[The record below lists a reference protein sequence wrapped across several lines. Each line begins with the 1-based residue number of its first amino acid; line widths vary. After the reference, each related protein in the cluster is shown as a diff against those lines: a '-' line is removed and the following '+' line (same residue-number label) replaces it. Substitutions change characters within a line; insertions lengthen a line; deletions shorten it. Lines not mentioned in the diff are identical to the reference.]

1 MSTFVDK
8 KQLSIHEKILHLLG
22 RYLFYQKNMEPEI
35 QFTVGDTDALHIDR
49 LKMLENI
56 VQEAK
61 NETGL
66 SPSDFTL
73 LQKAMAEWVEDS
85 MKWEALY
92 DEE

>member
-1 MSTFVDK
+1 
-8 KQLSIHEKILHLLG
+8 
-22 RYLFYQKNMEPEI
+22 MEPEI
-35 QFTVGDTDALHIDR
+35 QLTVWDTDTLHVNK

-61 NETGL
+61 SESGL
-66 SPSDFTL
+66 SSSDFTL
-73 LQKAMAEWVEDS
+73 LQQAMAEWVEDS